1 MVMNLEFN
9 IAKPL
14 MELKKKVLL
23 KLTKMKDHTNYKLR
37 IEKSILDENKNIRS
51 IITSILIN
59 SDLSE
64 DLLDVDED
72 NLMLD

>member
-14 MELKKKVLL
+14 MELKKKVY

-37 IEKSILDENKNIRS
+37 IEKVILTKIKK
-51 IITSILIN
+51 I
-59 SDLSE
+59 
-64 DLLDVDED
+64 
-72 NLMLD
+72 